1 MGERMKKHFQAAFMF
16 AKVALGTA
24 IFSLGFNLFLTPHEL
39 NAGGLSGLAH
49 IVVTLLGFGS
59 VGLLTAIINLPL
71 FLIGYKWLGKKFFF
85 GSMFG
90 MAMLSLFLELFSHLP
105 VPQIDPL
112 LSTLYGGSVCGVG
125 LGLVF
130 VSGGST
136 GGSDIIVRL
145 LQHRWRHIPIGTFN
159 ILFDATVAVLTG
171 LAFQDMS
178 RTLYTGVTVFVCG
191 KVVDMVVY
199 SFDYSRVALIISDQY
214 QEVADMILH
223 KLERGVTYLN
233 GEGAYSHLDK
243 KVILTA
249 VKKHQLAE
257 LKSAVSEI
265 DPNAFVIVQEAH
277 QVLGDGFS
285 RYTKESL

>member
-1 MGERMKKHFQAAFMF
+1 MGERMKKHFQSALML
-16 AKVALGTA
+16 AKVALGSA
-24 IFSLGFNLFLTPHEL
+24 IFSLGFNLFLTPHGF
-39 NAGGLSGLAH
+39 NAGGLSGLAQ
-49 IVVTLLGFGS
+49 ILVTLLGFGS

-71 FLIGYKWLGKKFFF
+71 FIFGYKWIGRKFFF
-85 GSMFG
+85 GSLFG
-90 MAMLSLFLELFSHLP
+90 MAVLSATLELFALLP
-105 VPQIDPL
+105 APQVDPL
-112 LSTLYGGSVCGVG
+112 LSTLYGGCVCG
-125 LGLVF
+125 LGLGMVF

-145 LQHRWRHIPIGTFN
+145 LQRKWQHIPIGTVN

-171 LAFQDMS
+171 IVFKDMT

-191 KVVDMVVY
+191 KVIDMVVY
-199 SFDYSRVALIISDQY
+199 SFDYSRVAIIISDEY
-214 QEVADMILH
+214 RKIADVIFH
-223 KLERGVTYLN
+223 KLERGVTYLE
-233 GEGAYSHLDK
+233 GEGAYSHTQK

-249 VKKHQLAE
+249 VKKHQMAE
-257 LKSAVSEI
+257 LKHMVSEI

>member
-1 MGERMKKHFQAAFMF
+1 MKKHFQSALML
-16 AKVALGTA
+16 AKVALGSA
-24 IFSLGFNLFLTPHEL
+24 IFSLGFNLFLTPHGF
-39 NAGGLSGLAH
+39 NAGGLSGLAQ
-49 IVVTLLGFGS
+49 ILVTLLGFGS

-71 FLIGYKWLGKKFFF
+71 FIFGYKWIGRKFFF
-85 GSMFG
+85 GSLFG
-90 MAMLSLFLELFSHLP
+90 MAVLSATLELFALLP
-105 VPQIDPL
+105 APQVDPL
-112 LSTLYGGSVCGVG
+112 LSTLYGGCVCG
-125 LGLVF
+125 LGLGMVF

-145 LQHRWRHIPIGTFN
+145 LQRKWQHIPIGTVN

-171 LAFQDMS
+171 IVFKDMT

-191 KVVDMVVY
+191 KVIDMVVY
-199 SFDYSRVALIISDQY
+199 SFDYSRVAIIISDEY
-214 QEVADMILH
+214 RKIADVIFH
-223 KLERGVTYLN
+223 KLERGVTYLE
-233 GEGAYSHLDK
+233 GEGAYSHTQK

-249 VKKHQLAE
+249 VKKHQMAE
-257 LKSAVSEI
+257 LKHMVSEI

>member
-1 MGERMKKHFQAAFMF
+1 MKKHLQSAMML

-49 IVVTLLGFGS
+49 IIVTLMGFGS

-85 GSMFG
+85 GSLFG
-90 MAMLSLFLELFSHLP
+90 MAMLSLTLELFSLLP
-105 VPQIDPL
+105 TPHVDPL
-112 LSTLYGGSVCGVG
+112 LSTLYGGCTCGLG

-130 VSGGST
+130 VAGGST

-145 LQHRWRHIPIGTFN
+145 LQRKWQHIPIGTIN
-159 ILFDATVAVLTG
+159 IAFDATVAVLTG
-171 LAFQDMS
+171 IVFHDMT
-178 RTLYTGVTVFVCG
+178 RALYTGVTVFLTG
-191 KVVDMVVY
+191 KVIDMVVY
-199 SFDYSRVALIISDQY
+199 SFDYSRVAIIISDRY
-214 QEVADMILH
+214 ELIADMILT
-223 KLERGVTYLN
+223 KMERGVTYLN
-233 GEGAYSHLDK
+233 GEGAYSHLEK

-257 LKSAVSEI
+257 LKSSVSEI